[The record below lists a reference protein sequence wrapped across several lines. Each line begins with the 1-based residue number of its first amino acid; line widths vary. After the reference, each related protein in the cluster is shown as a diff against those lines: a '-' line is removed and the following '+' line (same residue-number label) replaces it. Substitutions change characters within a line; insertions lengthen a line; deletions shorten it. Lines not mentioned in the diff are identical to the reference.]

1 MSFVRRTPLVN
12 GEFYHIFNRGVAR
25 APTFISRAEHKQA
38 MLTLSYYRYTKP
50 PVSLARFKEFSQE
63 ERQKLLT
70 SLQKTE
76 KLVEIVAFV
85 LMPNHFHF
93 LLKQNQDNGISKFAS
108 QFTNSYTR
116 YFNTLNERVGSLF
129 QGVFKSVH
137 VETDEQLVHLSRY
150 IHLNPVASNVVR
162 EDDLFSYPWSSL
174 PNYVGVDV
182 LTQISTG
189 PVLSHFKNPQEYK
202 RFVLDQIGYGKKLK
216 RIEHLMLDDQ
226 DKSR

>member
-38 MLTLSYYRYTKP
+38 MLTFSYYRHAHP

-63 ERQKLLT
+63 ERQQLLG

-76 KLVEIVAFV
+76 KLVDIVAFV

-93 LLKQNQDNGISKFAS
+93 LLKQNQDNGISKFTS

-116 YFNTLNERVGSLF
+116 YFNTLNERVGPLF

-137 VETDEQLVHLSRY
+137 VETDEQLLHLSRY
-150 IHLNPVASNVVR
+150 IHLNPVVSNVVR

-174 PNYVGVDV
+174 PDYIIGNSS
-182 LTQISTG
+182 QIEME

-202 RFVLDQIGYGKKLK
+202 RFVFDQIGYGKELEKIK
-216 RIEHLMLDDQ
+216 HLTLDD
-226 DKSR
+226 

>member
-25 APTFISRAEHKQA
+25 APTFISRAEYKQA
-38 MLTLSYYRYTKP
+38 MLTLSYYRYAKP

-63 ERQKLLT
+63 ERQQLLV

-93 LLKQNQDNGISKFAS
+93 LLKQSQDNGISKFAS

-137 VETDEQLVHLSRY
+137 VETDEQLIHLSRY
-150 IHLNPVASNVVR
+150 IHINPVVSNVVR
-162 EDDLFSYPWSSL
+162 EDDFLLYPWSSL
-174 PNYVGVDV
+174 PDYMVDHV
-182 LTQISTG
+182 STQISTG
-189 PVLSHFKNPQEYK
+189 FVLAHFKNPQEYK
-202 RFVLDQIGYGKKLK
+202 RFVFDQIAYGRELEKIK
-216 RIEHLMLDDQ
+216 HLILDD
-226 DKSR
+226 